1 LWSKWIDPLSGIL
14 RGTYTILTTEANPL
28 MAEIHNSKKRMPV
41 ILDVSAEEEWLLGKN
56 PPKIT
61 TQLIAESLEP
71 PMQFSLF

>member
-1 LWSKWIDPLSGIL
+1 
-14 RGTYTILTTEANPL
+14 